1 MKDKRVSFVLAVVGM
16 LFLSL
21 SNATAQTIQDRA
33 ARADERQTRLAEA
46 AKGKP
51 TPRTPDGRPDFSGFF
66 NGYNA
71 SDDPTSEFGA
81 FRLPDGSVLYQHI
94 GANDAQ
100 QHVPRPTDF
109 SNAAP
114 YKPEYL
120 AKVKEI
126 AATAYGGTTALDP
139 QMDCKPMGI
148 PRGGIGTMQIVQTP
162 ELITILYEKNPGY
175 NHRIIYMN
183 GKHPEDLETSHMG
196 HSVGHWE
203 GDTLVVDVAGLN
215 DDTWLG
221 GGQGTANLS
230 TIHSDQLH
238 VIERWTRNGDVITYN
253 ATVED
258 PVMFTR
264 PWVIEPR
271 TARLAP
277 PGDYMQAMPCLHT
290 SVGGKNRKEHMV
302 QESENDKFLCGW
314 CRVGADYGLDS
325 NAPTTGE
332 AVPEVLKEAAEQ
344 KYEEGKEKFGGK

>member
-1 MKDKRVSFVLAVVGM
+1 
-16 LFLSL
+16 
-21 SNATAQTIQDRA
+21 
-33 ARADERQTRLAEA
+33 
-46 AKGKP
+46 
-51 TPRTPDGRPDFSGFF
+51 
-66 NGYNA
+66 
-71 SDDPTSEFGA
+71 
-81 FRLPDGSVLYQHI
+81 
-94 GANDAQ
+94 
-100 QHVPRPTDF
+100 
-109 SNAAP
+109 
-114 YKPEYL
+114 
-120 AKVKEI
+120 
-126 AATAYGGTTALDP
+126 
-139 QMDCKPMGI
+139 
-148 PRGGIGTMQIVQTP
+148 
-162 ELITILYEKNPGY
+162 
-175 NHRIIYMN
+175 MN